1 MTRSG
6 IQALADQIAEH
17 LNSIFE
23 EVLRVRDESALA
35 LGASTTPTT
44 DDLGQISRGLISRLR
59 RADGLYRGIGA
70 IMAPGQLSDAPM
82 WIEWWQLD
90 SEAVTRTEFSFDPES
105 LDFYD
110 YTRADWFLV
119 PHREGARSVVGPYV
133 DFGGV
138 NDYILTMTTPILLG
152 RSFAGV
158 AGADLRV
165 DELERRLYHAARGL
179 PTDLA
184 LVNDADRVVG
194 STTARLLPGS
204 VLRGAPAGDRVTV
217 PDWPLA
223 LSLFG

>member
-1 MTRSG
+1 MSHADVE
-6 IQALADQIAEH
+6 ALADQIAEH

-23 EVLRVRDESALA
+23 EVLRVRDESAQA
-35 LGASTTPTT
+35 LGASPHPTT
-44 DDLGQISRGLISRLR
+44 DHLGTISRSLISRLR
-59 RADGLYRGIGA
+59 RGHGLFRGIGA

-90 SEAVTRTEFSFDPES
+90 AEAVTRTQFSFDPES
-105 LDFYD
+105 MDFYD

-119 PHREGARSVVGPYV
+119 PHHEGARSVVGPYV

-138 NDYILTMTTPILLG
+138 NDYILTMTTPILVG
-152 RSFAGV
+152 RSFVGV

-184 LVNDADRVVG
+184 LVNDTDRVVG
-194 STTARLLPGS
+194 STAARLLPGA
-204 VLRGAPAGDRVTV
+204 VLRGARDTERVTV

-223 LSLFG
+223 LSPLG